1 MDGLLISQIKNVT
14 YTHKIIFMNNS
25 IENLLRNILKK
36 VNPNYEILK
45 KSQQDK
51 NITVESANK
60 IDIYQEYVRLLSE
73 KLYIKNRK
81 IEELTRIEK
90 EAKAASA
97 DNKLYILDIQEQV
110 IQLQTECMDL
120 EIEIMAKK
128 YYTNVYTERMTEYKN
143 RQQQIYDESKKHF
156 KKYIDV
162 ASNIISLNHVS
173 QKDKQIL
180 SGIISKYYN
189 GINDIEASNQMF
201 IQLKDHIHRIDSMLN
216 RQDKVTEAKT

>member
-1 MDGLLISQIKNVT
+1 
-14 YTHKIIFMNNS
+14 
-25 IENLLRNILKK
+25 
-36 VNPNYEILK
+36 
-45 KSQQDK
+45 
-51 NITVESANK
+51 
-60 IDIYQEYVRLLSE
+60 
-73 KLYIKNRK
+73 
-81 IEELTRIEK
+81 
-90 EAKAASA
+90 
-97 DNKLYILDIQEQV
+97 
-110 IQLQTECMDL
+110 
-120 EIEIMAKK
+120 MAKK